1 MANGSPVAIL
11 DDADR
16 WYRVQSGSQTGY
28 MHHTWVLVDQYDSGP
43 SRQRHI
49 QIKSFDNLAEA
60 NAYARSASIAV
71 SAYLVTN
78 GWFAITL
85 EKTYDEQMARN
96 LVALLKKSGAIPD
109 DAFVTYGNTYV
120 RKVCCQQS
128 AMAGARRPRC
138 PDRSGVIS
146 NFQLPNPR
154 SDAQGSR

>member
-1 MANGSPVAIL
+1 
-11 DDADR
+11 
-16 WYRVQSGSQTGY
+16 
-28 MHHTWVLVDQYDSGP
+28 MHHTWVFVDQYDSGP

-120 RKVCCQQS
+120 RKVCCQ
-128 AMAGARRPRC
+128 
-138 PDRSGVIS
+138 VIS
-146 NFQLPNPR
+146 HGWRSPSSLP
-154 SDAQGSR
+154 